1 MRVLLDVSAVP
12 ARPAGAGVYTW
23 ALARG
28 LSTSAGVELHLVT
41 RRGDTERWA
50 ALAPEAVLHAA
61 TPVAASGAPRCGNS
75 SLRRSSR
82 IGSHRTC
89 GTARTTRCRCAI
101 ASRPWSTVHDLTFF
115 DHPEWHERSKVPYFR
130 RMIKASARRAAA
142 IVCVSEYTATRLAA
156 VAPPRGRVHVARHGV
171 DHTTFRPDADVA
183 TDLALLAA
191 HGIRPPYV
199 GFVGTI
205 EPRKAIPT
213 LVAAFAP
220 LAHAHRDLRLAIVGG
235 DGWGATAVR
244 DAIAASGIAT
254 HVIRTGYVDDDVVP
268 ALYRQAAAVAYPS
281 LEEGFGVPA
290 LEALACGAPLVTTR
304 GSALSEVVGD
314 AALTVPPG
322 VTDAL
327 TAALQTLVDDTARA
341 AALRAAGPIQAAS
354 LHLGSIGRVAPRRVP
369 ERVGARRRMKAFIT
383 GASGFAG
390 PYLARAPPRVRRRRR
405 RVGPPGRRSTR
416 HPRSPGRPRPAATR
430 TAGGR
435 VPPRGLHAGR

>member
-61 TPVAASGAPRCGNS
+61 TPVWRPARLAWEQAAAPKLADRIAPDVWHGPHYTMP
-75 SLRRSSR
+75 LRNRVP
-82 IGSHRTC
+82 TVV
-89 GTARTTRCRCAI
+89 
-101 ASRPWSTVHDLTFF
+101 TVHDLTFF

-130 RMIKASARRAAA
+130 RMIKASARHAAA

-171 DHTTFRPDADVA
+171 DHTTFRPDGDVA

-220 LAHAHRDLRLAIVGG
+220 LAHTHRDLRLAIVGG

-244 DAIAASGIAT
+244 DAIAASGVAT

-290 LEALACGAPLVTTR
+290 LEALACGAPLGTTR

-322 VTDAL
+322 ATDAL
-327 TAALQTLVDDTARA
+327 TAALQTLVGDTARA
-341 AALRAAGPIQAAS
+341 AALRAAGPIQARRFTWEAS
-354 LHLGSIGRVAPRRVP
+354 VASHLDVYRSV
-369 ERVGARRRMKAFIT
+369 
-383 GASGFAG
+383 S
-390 PYLARAPPRVRRRRR
+390 ARA
-405 RVGPPGRRSTR
+405 
-416 HPRSPGRPRPAATR
+416 AA
-430 TAGGR
+430 
-435 VPPRGLHAGR
+435 